1 MTHRT
6 KKYLDDALKAAEIIF
21 QVLEGVVRESYF
33 DDLSL
38 RCTVER
44 HFEII
49 GEALKRA
56 SQEHADLEL
65 DIPELW
71 EVIGLRNRIIHGYD
85 VIDDEMIWDI
95 AQVNLPLLA
104 QRLKK
109 LLD

>member
-1 MTHRT
+1 MTDRA
-6 KKYLDDALKAAEIIF
+6 KKYLEDALKAAEIIF
-21 QVLEGVVRESYF
+21 QFLEGVLKESYF
-33 DDLSL
+33 NDLSL

-56 SQEHADLEL
+56 SQEHAHLEL

-95 AQVNLPLLA
+95 ARVSLPPLA
-104 QRLKK
+104 QRLRK